1 MVRSASSVAF
11 IIALLA
17 TGCAQQVPDTAF
29 AFRSASPAYANGAG
43 PVVMLDEAHN
53 NFHTLGGRYCTF
65 GKVISDDG
73 YRMMP
78 GTAPFTEAYIQQA
91 RILVISNALA
101 PDDEWVLPTR
111 SAFTT
116 NEITVVE
123 EWVKAGGSLFL
134 IADHMPFGGAAHD
147 LGAAFGFD
155 WINGY
160 AIPPQKG
167 TEMFTRRDASLL
179 ANPITD
185 GNDSTRIDSIAL
197 FTGSAFH
204 APPEATALTRLHADY
219 EILFPQRAGELS
231 DSTRRIA
238 GDGFINGAMMEYG
251 KGRIVAFGEAALFS
265 AQLSGPSHEPMGMN
279 QHGAEQNPQFLL
291 NIIHWLDGRL

>member
-1 MVRSASSVAF
+1 MVRSACSLAL
-11 IIALLA
+11 IITVLA
-17 TGCAQQVPDTAF
+17 AGCSQQVPDTAF
-29 AFRSASPAYANGAG
+29 TFRSSSPAYKNGAG

-53 NFHTLGGRYCTF
+53 NFHTLGGRYYTF
-65 GKVISDDG
+65 GKVLSDDG

-78 GTAPFTEAYIQQA
+78 GTGPFTAAYIQQA
-91 RILVISNALA
+91 RILVIANALS
-101 PDDEWVLPTR
+101 PDEDFALPTR

-116 NEITVVE
+116 AEIAAVE
-123 EWVKAGGSLFL
+123 QWVAKGGSLFL

-160 AIPPQKG
+160 AIPPHEG
-167 TEMFTRRDASLL
+167 TEMFTRRDGSLL

-185 GNDSTRIDSIAL
+185 GSDSTRIDSIAL

-204 APPEATALTRLHADY
+204 APPEAMVLTRLKAGY
-219 EILFPQRAGELS
+219 EILLPQRAGELT
-231 DSTRRIA
+231 DSTSRIS
-238 GDGFINGAMMEYG
+238 GDGFINGAMVEYG

-279 QHGAEQNPQFLL
+279 QRGAEQDPQFLL
-291 NIIHWLDGRL
+291 NIIHWLDERL